1 MDYDEHNDLQAKKGN
16 SSTVLTQL
24 NIVQFT
30 NTFQCKCNGSDEVK
44 IVDGMGCRE
53 GGSPDCPNQFELYCK
68 DGTYLGP
75 NALMEWK
82 LRRGT
87 GCPCPDGI
95 MGICESTGKTMKC
108 PNGDEPDWFNTRGAL
123 EKQVEREL
131 KDCRLE

>member
-1 MDYDEHNDLQAKKGN
+1 
-16 SSTVLTQL
+16 
-24 NIVQFT
+24 
-30 NTFQCKCNGSDEVK
+30 
-44 IVDGMGCRE
+44 MGCKQ

-75 NALMEWK
+75 NELMEWK

-95 MGICESTGKTMKC
+95 MGICKSTGKTMKC
-108 PNGDEPDWFNTRGAL
+108 PNGEEPDWFNTRGTL
-123 EKQVEREL
+123 EKEVEREL